1 MPSVPG
7 LNIIIILS
15 ASRPAGHLSTDKVKH
30 GNSVMEREYIGLK
43 IIKICWHVI
52 CLLLAISSLF
62 S

>member
-7 LNIIIILS
+7 INIIS
-15 ASRPAGHLSTDKVKH
+15 ASRTAGHLSTDKVKH
-30 GNSVMEREYIGLK
+30 ENSVMEREYIGLK